1 MESVMQVNERQLTLK
16 SIISSQRH
24 MRSVNI
30 INILREINQLNWY
43 EQIRKLNIEVLEYPL
58 E

>member
-1 MESVMQVNERQLTLK
+1 MQVNERQLTLK